1 MAENRNPLER
11 VRDAFEAWW
20 DEYEDKHFNS
30 DKDKKN
36 G

>member
-20 DEYEDKHFNS
+20 DEYEDKHFKTGGNN
-30 DKDKKN
+30 N